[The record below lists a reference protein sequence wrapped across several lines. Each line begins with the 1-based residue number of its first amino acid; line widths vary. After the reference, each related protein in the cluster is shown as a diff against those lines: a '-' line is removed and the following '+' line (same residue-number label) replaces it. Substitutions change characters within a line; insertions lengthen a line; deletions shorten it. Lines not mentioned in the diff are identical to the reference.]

1 MIAGVKAFAMMRD
14 TVVALEMTVE
24 TVVMIQVDNAE
35 ELAVMVTAMVV
46 LVTKRTRMVSMMIA
60 VLQEFAIM
68 RVSAIIMEVA
78 STTSMWSKV
87 RLVGAVTTTV

>member
-1 MIAGVKAFAMMRD
+1 
-14 TVVALEMTVE
+14 MTVE